1 MNEFK
6 ALSLDDVCEK
16 ILKAK
21 NPVIIM
27 HRSPDGDT
35 VGSAISLWH
44 IFSLLNKKAG
54 LVCADNIPKRLEF
67 LLKGCENKV
76 FSSYSDCD
84 FISVDV
90 ASPAQ
95 MGNLPS
101 KIPESATPYLMID
114 HHNAGTV
121 FADHYVRDDACAT
134 GEIIFDIATH
144 LQSKGLIG
152 KIPPLMVNSL
162 YASISSDSGCFKYS
176 NVTPH
181 THIVAA
187 SLLNMGADASE
198 INRLLFDSKSEEI
211 LKAEGFALSKMKSFC
226 DGKISLVTI
235 TKKDREALSL
245 DFEFF
250 ETAIDVVRSLDGVE
264 VAVAIKELDD
274 SSFKISMRS
283 TNIDVS
289 ELCSKLG
296 GGGHIR
302 AAGCTLN
309 VKTEKEAEAIILEKA
324 KRALGL

>member
-152 KIPPLMVNSL
+152 KI
-162 YASISSDSGCFKYS
+162 
-176 NVTPH
+176 
-181 THIVAA
+181 
-187 SLLNMGADASE
+187 
-198 INRLLFDSKSEEI
+198 RSEEH
-211 LKAEGFALSKMKSFC
+211 
-226 DGKISLVTI
+226 V
-235 TKKDREALSL
+235 
-245 DFEFF
+245 
-250 ETAIDVVRSLDGVE
+250 
-264 VAVAIKELDD
+264 
-274 SSFKISMRS
+274 
-283 TNIDVS
+283 
-289 ELCSKLG
+289 
-296 GGGHIR
+296 
-302 AAGCTLN
+302 
-309 VKTEKEAEAIILEKA
+309 
-324 KRALGL
+324 